1 MADDI
6 RALTAELAADPTSLV
21 FLELGEALRRDGRLE
36 AAAKA
41 ALQGLG
47 RYAELPAAHDLY
59 ARILADQGDFERA
72 FDEWD
77 ITLRL
82 DPAHPGAHKGIGFLY
97 FTAQD
102 FPRALEHLEYARTA
116 LPDDA
121 SLEPAVRR
129 VRAAMARP
137 PVSAPASGSSAAL
150 QAPEPGPAF
159 ATLPGGSSGLLL
171 VDAAGRRLDG
181 RLRTPARVDV
191 SDEVSAE
198 LAGVSREA
206 SRAARLLEL
215 GEWESLAV
223 ETERANYVLVPPTG
237 DTLLLVAREASQ
249 PMGRVA
255 LTAVRAARAAREWLE
270 SGP

>member
-1 MADDI
+1 VADDI
-6 RALTAELAADPTSLV
+6 RVLTAELAADPTSLV
-21 FLELGEALRRDGRLE
+21 FLKLGEALRRDGRLE
-36 AAAKA
+36 AAAKV
-41 ALQGLG
+41 ALQGLS

-59 ARILADQGDFERA
+59 ARVLADQGDFERA

-102 FPRALEHLEYARTA
+102 YPRALEHLEYARTA
-116 LPDDA
+116 LPDDP

-129 VRAAMARP
+129 VRSSMARP
-137 PVSAPASGSSAAL
+137 PASPPATGTTGAP

-159 ATLPGGSSGLLL
+159 AGLPGGSSGLLL

-181 RLRTPARVDV
+181 RLRTAARVDV
-191 SDEVSAE
+191 SDEVAAE

-206 SRAARLLEL
+206 SRASRLLEL
-215 GEWESLAV
+215 GDWESLAV
-223 ETERANYVLVPPTG
+223 ETDRANYVLVPPTG
-237 DTLLLVAREASQ
+237 DTLLLVARDATQ

-255 LTAVRAARAAREWLE
+255 LTAVRAARAARDWLE
-270 SGP
+270 AGA